1 MDIVQPQVM
10 SHMADYAWAPL
21 FAALDKTH
29 QSLIPKKI
37 KSKLS
42 KFQGEH
48 TFQASAYYPPFDTV
62 SRNITT
68 WLSEDLTIGA
78 ESYKEIAIGGPSQSQ
93 GSFNPAVVQ
102 WNTGHE
108 VAFISVSFPPLI
120 SSSRTITDISHSS
133 TRPRRPS
140 MQRSSPTSSLCPTPK
155 AAPAPSS
162 PSSLLPS
169 RRSALSQAGKT
180 SKASTSPSR
189 VMSTPHMNSA
199 LLVATVVPIRQSA
212 ILSSGTLR
220 ILCPVDSRACHRLSL
235 TLSSHDRVVLG
246 LEKGA
251 SWYN

>member
-1 MDIVQPQVM
+1 M

-48 TFQASAYYPPFDTV
+48 TFQASAYYPPFDTA

-93 GSFNPAVVQ
+93 ESFNPAVVQ

-108 VAFISVSFPPLI
+108 VAFISVGSFY
-120 SSSRTITDISHSS
+120 SSSAVE
-133 TRPRRPS
+133 
-140 MQRSSPTSSLCPTPK
+140 QSLIYLIAIPDREGTQCK
-155 AAPAPSS
+155 RQAQQALSV
-162 PSSLLPS
+162 LS
-169 RRSALSQAGKT
+169 RRQ
-180 SKASTSPSR
+180 
-189 VMSTPHMNSA
+189 
-199 LLVATVVPIRQSA
+199 RQ
-212 ILSSGTLR
+212 LR
-220 ILCPVDSRACHRLSL
+220 LHLRRCYL
-235 TLSSHDRVVLG
+235 
-246 LEKGA
+246 
-251 SWYN
+251 